1 MPCSYNSFSVT
12 PLQHLTMLNF
22 VSSWWRGGT
31 YWVLGLQDTSVSC
44 FFSSLSD
51 VRLCSD
57 LISASRLASWIFPR
71 DWVVTICYSLSSPSA
86 FTQHCSYIYSFTH
99 MFVVAVQSLSCVQVF
114 VTPWTAASQASLSFT
129 SPGACS
135 NSCPLSQW
143 CHPTISSFV
152 VPFSSCFQ
160 SFPASGS
167 FPMSRFFTSSG
178 QNIGASA
185 SASVLPMNTQDWFP
199 LGLTGLI
206 SLLSKGLSRVF
217 SNTTVQKHQFF
228 STQPSL

>member
-1 MPCSYNSFSVT
+1 MASSRTCLPSSHLSPPNSGVCTSQWGPSPQEMPCSYNSFSVT

-57 LISASRLASWIFPR
+57 LISASRMASWIFPR

-135 NSCPLSQW
+135 NSCPLSQ
-143 CHPTISSFV
+143 
-152 VPFSSCFQ
+152 
-160 SFPASGS
+160 
-167 FPMSRFFTSSG
+167 
-178 QNIGASA
+178 
-185 SASVLPMNTQDWFP
+185 
-199 LGLTGLI
+199 
-206 SLLSKGLSRVF
+206 
-217 SNTTVQKHQFF
+217 
-228 STQPSL
+228 